1 MFSKIKRSV
10 NTAFSDIKGS
20 LSSLTSPTSGDEN
33 LRPHDRILRQILAI
47 ENCKDKEEEEM
58 MKHLQEVDDEIS
70 QSLSV
75 HTELVD
81 ALKVYIADKEREW
94 QDHTSALQ
102 DDVVGLKEVSWS
114 GWPVLN
120 KMGAGHYHYDF
131 FISYRVSSDSI
142 IARELRLQLI
152 LRGFTVFLDQE
163 ELKDGEVGSC
173 AFMVSQAKKTL
184 AGLENRIRY
193 WTETVSSCSV
203 VGFGR
208 MFGKDEEL
216 ERQFYVGTGKLDFS
230 GYPRERASSSG
241 ESEGIL
247 VCHQSAFTTLVQ
259 VTKLKTRVDH
269 PNPSEGFEDST
280 IDEIA
285 KSLDTFEELHKQK
298 ATLRSHLLYSEYGS
312 SESMSSEERSLHLL
326 EKWESSRLDLIRV
339 PQDMFPRI
347 KTIIYGNKTWN
358 SLFLKDISEA
368 ENLAALLMIFV
379 PHDLKELNLNGLSP
393 FHTTITAE
401 NAYFM
406 QKTLKGNASLQ
417 SFRLSSIHIWKFLES
432 LPLLKH
438 ISLDTVPFLEKD
450 ESRRL
455 LAFLKEHSNIKE
467 ISLTDTN
474 LKDKSEAEDRLGQL
488 LEEFAKLGLETF
500 ELEACFCKYSIH
512 EFVSASTSL
521 KHLIL
526 PRYRAGDDFGSF
538 AQSLQ
543 ASNALVT
550 LDLTD
555 SEFSQ
560 EDQAMLLS
568 KLQSTNIET
577 LKLTLTILSETT
589 PYTQWLKEFSDYIC
603 TSSTLSSLGLG
614 FSDHESV
621 MPRETISELFNILGK
636 SKTLSSLHLRSAY
649 PAEPLLNVDSVASLA
664 TNLSTIKTLES
675 LHVEASFESDM
686 DKSELF
692 LHLSKCQRLKVLKMI
707 KAELS
712 SDDAKEIAGLV
723 SRSMGLEELIIPGLC
738 FLLLLDAYVIKGYK
752 FTSNAVVD
760 IIIAAK
766 GKTNLRKID
775 IQGTIYGKDVF
786 DAAQEAF
793 YGNKN
798 LIIYFDC
805 SQDINSLVKYEYIL
819 PALLRIS
826 HEDDT
831 VLLPKE
837 QQNEAPVIS
846 FSQEKA
852 SFLANDEKN
861 DKRAF
866 AIRDV
871 IMSKA
876 SRLSLKQVEY
886 LHLKEIAQAVENL
899 ARILTQ
905 PAHRLVYREFSA
917 DWPVPLDDKSPAVY
931 FLDSVVAGRSSASR
945 RDKAIVREL
954 KLRLLTKILKRD
966 WLEEHGGYVV
976 KDDGARLAEFEAVAE
991 FAREYANMRSER
1003 RRRGIG
1009 NKGSG
1014 GEHQIGASEDGILA
1028 SSEETGQSAFDTLN
1042 SDKGLA
1048 NEKEDQKIE
1057 EGMEAVV
1064 DIGNELDLESTQT
1077 GAFDATAD
1085 GELDDDVKEADD
1097 FEEEEIR
1104 YNWDAYSSAPTIT
1117 STIDSDAEEDEA
1129 EKLPKLTVKNM
1140 PYPNVKI
1147 LAEPRNISDD
1157 YELTFPDVVIVFLSE
1172 SILEDI
1178 KSDAELF
1185 WKAIHTWEYLC
1196 QCSDEGIFT
1205 MIPVY
1210 IADDSNANYI
1220 IGKMRSQILNTIY
1233 ILGRDMLQDR
1243 DTADASPNLE
1253 SLRRAVETVEAI
1265 FKVQGVVIDKLQLV
1279 QHVAEKIIKAAT
1291 SVSRNRARFS
1301 SALLEYEEK
1310 LPDVFDRGLESH
1322 VFDLDTEITDENIK
1336 WVREVMRLPIFK
1348 RFEGR
1353 VSGGSSATDLE
1364 HEVFELLKKAPGL
1377 ESVKFQGKFNG
1388 MYGATRVLSNAVTA
1402 FSELLKMKRLTD
1414 IHLELEIEDKKV
1426 APVFCK
1432 AIAQHSSLKSL
1443 SLKGFAKAYAE
1454 TLFSALVTNKSITKL
1469 ELAGLEKRENWVNDL
1484 LLDEHILSQGFDDEF
1499 DRWTVSDDG
1508 AEALC
1513 ELLRSNE
1520 TISTLNIESGQKE
1533 DEQLETLLKGISSN
1547 THLQRL
1553 NSYISKAQTKT
1564 FTALASLI
1572 EINPVL
1578 ESLTFGTGRDEDTCI
1593 GIAFNAVAKS
1603 KTIKEVFVPR
1613 TTVPEGGDV
1622 EAVLECLEHAT
1633 GLERISFRGCAMSQ
1647 ELLSGIIKSMTRVGR
1662 YKSVDLEQDDGKLE
1676 EFEIG
1681 LFEEDR
1687 SQKQLLKSILRNT
1700 TLIKAPDYVSITA
1713 QVEKHLLFN
1722 RFRKIDKNTREGW
1735 QFALDENSQ
1744 ELKDR
1749 FMALAD
1755 FRKWMEEESVW
1766 FLHKVCE
1773 EGDNEILAIVLET
1786 VSDKVLNSAYGKRKL
1801 TPLGQVIRG
1810 SNKIG
1815 FEMLMN
1821 KNVEN
1826 IAKIMFNN
1834 PVPAFYYAAGM
1845 CGNVDIAKV
1854 ILASR
1859 IASDPWERVY
1869 DVRIKRRMVALQT
1882 AALYG
1887 YHEAVKFLLTLVDGC
1902 DRRFLE
1908 SGHGS
1913 YIGTALFYAS
1923 CGRINGHDLGRLMKA
1938 STDGEALLKD
1948 DKVDHV
1954 KVIDVLMERCGEDVG
1969 EYRDVNG
1976 KSALDV
1982 AIEKGMVPIQ
1992 EALSRYGIVA
2002 GEAREAEVESDSD
2015 WDDDG
2020 EVAEGD
2026 VN

>member
-1 MFSKIKRSV
+1 MALQEGRMASGRRGSEMFSKIRRSV
-10 NTAFSDIKGS
+10 NSAFSDIKGS
-20 LSSLTSPTSGDEN
+20 LSSLTSPTSGDED
-33 LRPHDRILRQILAI
+33 LKPHGIVILPRLPNKVSDRILRQILAI
-47 ENCKDKEEEEM
+47 ENCDPREVKSM
-58 MKHLQEVDDEIS
+58 MKHLQEVHDEIL
-70 QSLSV
+70 QNLSI
-75 HTELVD
+75 HNGLVE
-81 ALKVYIADKEREW
+81 ALKIYIADKEREW
-94 QDHTSALQ
+94 QDHTSDLQ
-102 DDVVGLKEVSWS
+102 DDVVGLKEASWT

-120 KMGAGHYHYDF
+120 KMGAGYYQYDF

-142 IARELRLQLI
+142 IARELRLHLI
-152 LRGFTVFLDQE
+152 RRGFSVFLDQE

-208 MFGKDEEL
+208 MFGKDEQL
-216 ERQFYVGTGKLDFS
+216 ASQFYVGTGRSDFS
-230 GYPRERASSSG
+230 GFPRERASSSG

-298 ATLRSHLLYSEYGS
+298 ATLRSHLLFSEYGF

-326 EKWESSRLDLIRV
+326 EKWANSRLDLIRV

-347 KTIIYGNKTWN
+347 KAIIYGNKTWN

-417 SFRLSSIHIWKFLES
+417 SFRLS
-432 LPLLKH
+432 
-438 ISLDTVPFLEKD
+438 
-450 ESRRL
+450 
-455 LAFLKEHSNIKE
+455 N
-467 ISLTDTN
+467 TN

-1533 DEQLETLLKGISSN
+1533 DEQLEILLKGISSN

-1662 YKSVDLEQDDGKLE
+1662 YKSVDLEQNDGKLE
-1676 EFEIG
+1676 EFETG

-1700 TLIKAPDYVSITA
+1700 TLIKAPDYVSMTA

-1755 FRKWMEEESVW
+1755 FRKWMEEEPVW

-1773 EGDNEILAIVLET
+1773 KGDNEILAIVLET
-1786 VSDKVLNSAYGKRKL
+1786 VSDKLLNSAYGKRKL

-1810 SNKIG
+1810 SNKVG
-1815 FEMLMN
+1815 LEMLMN
-1821 KNVEN
+1821 KNVDP
-1826 IAKIMFNN
+1826 IAKILFKN

-1845 CGNVDIAKV
+1845 CGNVEMAKM
-1854 ILASR
+1854 IMASKF
-1859 IASDPWERVY
+1859 APDPWERVY
-1869 DVRIKRRMVALQT
+1869 DVRIKRKMVALQT

-1887 YHEAVKFLLTLVDGC
+1887 YHEAVEFLLTLVDRC
-1902 DRRFLE
+1902 DKSFFE
-1908 SGHGS
+1908 CGHRS

-1923 CGRINGHDLGRLMKA
+1923 RGRYNGQDMERLMK
-1938 STDGEALLKD
+1938 TGKNREDWNEKR
-1948 DKVDHV
+1948 VDHV
-1954 KVIDVLMERCGEDVG
+1954 KVIDVLIEKGGKDVG
-1969 EYRDVNG
+1969 DYMDVNG
-1976 KSALDV
+1976 RSPLDV
-1982 AIEKGMVPIQ
+1982 AIEKHMVAIQ
-1992 EALSRYGIVA
+1992 EALRRHGVEVGVG
-2002 GEAREAEVESDSD
+2002 GELEYESDSE
-2015 WDDDG
+2015 DDDDMEEEEEEEEVG
-2020 EVAEGD
+2020 ENEED
-2026 VN
+2026 